1 MSNVPDPPRAAVYV
15 RLSRETEE
23 TTSPVRQ
30 RTTCERLLAERGY
43 DYDAGADLFE
53 DLDVSAYSGQR
64 RPAFERLLAHLD
76 RYDAVVFW
84 RLDRVAR
91 STVAFGQILERCDK
105 AATSLISATEP
116 FDTSSPIG
124 EAMAWIIMVFAQ
136 LESRTIGVRV
146 RSAQEH
152 LVAHGRRRGGRRPFG
167 WMIGGGGRL
176 ELHPT
181 EAPVLRAGIA
191 DVLAGMSVTEL
202 SRRWNQQGIA
212 TSRGNLWDRSTL
224 LDLLR
229 RPLLAGHV
237 TYRSQ
242 VVTDETGEPAV
253 VNELLIDEWTWRRL
267 QATLDGRRRE
277 VRRRDESLLGGL
289 GHCIECGSPMWGS
302 STSYGCK
309 GRQVRGP
316 EFCPGNSI
324 RRAFLDEAAEEW
336 LAAKLGQPG
345 FLKERRRAAELARQT
360 PDPTAARA
368 AHLRSALDRLETDR
382 LEGRYDDTEGLARFT
397 RHHRNLTAE
406 LSAIVERVGASPAQD
421 LDELLAS
428 VKPTL
433 EGIRSLDPARRRSLA
448 RLLIERVEVRK
459 GSQRTG
465 GKRDISR
472 FRIVPRE

>member
-1 MSNVPDPPRAAVYV
+1 MKHDPPRAAVYV

-23 TTSPVRQ
+23 TTSPIRQ
-30 RTTCERLLAERGY
+30 RTTCERLLADRGY
-43 DYDAGADLFE
+43 AYDSSSDLFE

-64 RPAFERLLAHLD
+64 RPAFERLLAELG

-105 AATSLISATEP
+105 AGTSLISATEP

-152 LVAHGRRRGGRRPFG
+152 LVANDRRRGGRRPFG
-167 WMIGGGGRL
+167 WMVGADGRL
-176 ELHPT
+176 VLHPT
-181 EAPVLRAGIA
+181 ESTVLRAGITE
-191 DVLAGMSVTEL
+191 VLVGTSVTEM
-202 SRRWNQQGIA
+202 SRRWNQDGVV
-212 TSRGNLWDRSTL
+212 TSTGRVWDRSTL

-229 RPLLAGHV
+229 RPLLAGYV
-237 TYRSQ
+237 TYRGQ
-242 VVTDETGEPAV
+242 IVLDDAGEPKV
-253 VNELLIDEWTWRRL
+253 VNEPLVDDWTWRRL
-267 QATLDGRRRE
+267 QATLDSRRTTT
-277 VRRRDESLLGGL
+277 RRRDESLLGGL
-289 GHCIECGSPMWGS
+289 ARCVECGSPIWAGLGS
-302 STSYGCK
+302 YNCK
-309 GRQVRGP
+309 GRMTRGP

-324 RRAFLDEAAEEW
+324 RRPYIEEAVEEW
-336 LAAKLGQPG
+336 LAAKVGQPG
-345 FLKERRRAAELARQT
+345 FLKDKQRASELARRV

-382 LEGRYDDTEGLARFT
+382 LDGRYDDVEGLARFT
-397 RHHRNLTAE
+397 RHHRALTAE
-406 LSAIVERVGASPAQD
+406 LAALLERSGGSPLQD
-421 LDELLAS
+421 LDELLAG
-428 VKPTL
+428 VEPTV

-459 GSQRTG
+459 GNKNG
-465 GKRDISR
+465 GGQRDISR